1 MSEHGSDSMKIG
13 DMWHALQLTELHR
26 GLCNQL
32 PMLPVLR
39 WGWGRP
45 DIRVS
50 WALFR
55 QRVGEINWFVHLE
68 TLQGV
73 YNAFH
78 LLIFL
83 CQFLPNLGSEGGGQ
97 PQWIESF
104 RLHILYQ
111 HQYIIWLIPVRTNIN
126 GHEHIKSEPYLLPFD
141 FQGRISEGQT
151 VLMDLLYN
159 TLVVHHG

>member
-1 MSEHGSDSMKIG
+1 MNEHGSDSMKIG
-13 DMWHALQLTELHR
+13 DMWHALQLTELFR

-45 DIRVS
+45 DIRVP

-73 YNAFH
+73 YDAFH

-83 CQFLPNLGSEGGGQ
+83 CQFLPNLGSERGGNHSGLS
-97 PQWIESF
+97 PSD
-104 RLHILYQ
+104 
-111 HQYIIWLIPVRTNIN
+111 YICCTNIT
-126 GHEHIKSEPYLLPFD
+126 I
-141 FQGRISEGQT
+141 
-151 VLMDLLYN
+151 
-159 TLVVHHG
+159 